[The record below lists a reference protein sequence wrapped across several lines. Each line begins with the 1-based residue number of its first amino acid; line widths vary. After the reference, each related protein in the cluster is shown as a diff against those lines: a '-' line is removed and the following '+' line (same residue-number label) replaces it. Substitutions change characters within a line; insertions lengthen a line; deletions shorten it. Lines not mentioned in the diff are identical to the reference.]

1 MDGDF
6 GWFSSCCKIVTIQA
20 MNGEMERN
28 FENKLIMMKNGFLCL
43 AMLFL
48 FSCGNQEPE
57 ALTIPSKTVQLTDT
71 VIVNAES
78 KLFISGMTCVMGCK
92 GAIEKKLN
100 TTGGIAFFDITFE
113 DSTAFVSFDS
123 TLISNDDILAAVA
136 GVAGGGFYEAVLLN
150 E

>member
-1 MDGDF
+1 
-6 GWFSSCCKIVTIQA
+6 
-20 MNGEMERN
+20 MNGKMERN
-28 FENKLIMMKNGFLCL
+28 FEKKIIKMKNGFLFL

-57 ALTIPSKTVQLTDT
+57 VLTIPSKTVHLADA
-71 VIVNAES
+71 VIPNAES

-100 TTGGIAFFDITFE
+100 ATGGVERFAIVFE
-113 DSTAFVSFDS
+113 DSTATLSFDS

-136 GVAGGGFYEAVLLN
+136 GVAGGGLYDAVLTN
-150 E
+150 K

>member
-1 MDGDF
+1 
-6 GWFSSCCKIVTIQA
+6 
-20 MNGEMERN
+20 
-28 FENKLIMMKNGFLCL
+28 MKNGFLFL

-57 ALTIPSKTVQLTDT
+57 VLAIPSNPVHLADA
-71 VIVNAES
+71 VIPNAES

-100 TTGGIAFFDITFE
+100 ATGGVERFSIVFE
-113 DSTAFVSFDS
+113 DSTATVSFDS

-136 GVAGGGFYEAVLLN
+136 GVAGGGLYDAVLIN
-150 E
+150 K

>member
-1 MDGDF
+1 
-6 GWFSSCCKIVTIQA
+6 
-20 MNGEMERN
+20 MNGKMERN
-28 FENKLIMMKNGFLCL
+28 FEKKIIKMKNGFLFL

-57 ALTIPSKTVQLTDT
+57 VLTIPSKTVHLADA
-71 VIVNAES
+71 VIPNAES

-100 TTGGIAFFDITFE
+100 ATGGVERFAIVFE
-113 DSTAFVSFDS
+113 DSTATLSFDS

-136 GVAGGGFYEAVLLN
+136 GVAGGGLYDAVLIN
-150 E
+150 K

>member
-1 MDGDF
+1 
-6 GWFSSCCKIVTIQA
+6 
-20 MNGEMERN
+20 MNGKMERN
-28 FENKLIMMKNGFLCL
+28 FEKKIIKMKNGFLFL

-57 ALTIPSKTVQLTDT
+57 VLAIPSNPVHLADA
-71 VIVNAES
+71 VIPNAES

-100 TTGGIAFFDITFE
+100 ATGGVERFSIVFE
-113 DSTAFVSFDS
+113 DSTATVSFDS

-136 GVAGGGFYEAVLLN
+136 GVAGGGLYDAVLIN
-150 E
+150 K

>member
-1 MDGDF
+1 
-6 GWFSSCCKIVTIQA
+6 
-20 MNGEMERN
+20 MNGKMERN
-28 FENKLIMMKNGFLCL
+28 FEKKIIKMKNGFLFL

-57 ALTIPSKTVQLTDT
+57 VLTIPSKTVHLADA
-71 VIVNAES
+71 VIPNAES

-100 TTGGIAFFDITFE
+100 ATGGVERFAIVFE
-113 DSTAFVSFDS
+113 DSTATVSFDS

-136 GVAGGGFYEAVLLN
+136 GVAGGGLYDAVLIN
-150 E
+150 K

>member
-1 MDGDF
+1 MDGNF
-6 GWFSSCCKIVTIQA
+6 VWLSSCCKIVTIEA
-20 MNGEMERN
+20 MNGKMERI
-28 FENKLIMMKNGFLCL
+28 FEKIIIEMKNGFLFL

-57 ALTIPSKTVQLTDT
+57 VLAIPSNPVHLADA
-71 VIVNAES
+71 VIPNVES

-100 TTGGIAFFDITFE
+100 ATGGVERFSIVFE
-113 DSTAFVSFDS
+113 DSTATVSFDS

-136 GVAGGGFYEAVLLN
+136 GVAGGGLYDAVLIN
-150 E
+150 K

>member
-1 MDGDF
+1 
-6 GWFSSCCKIVTIQA
+6 
-20 MNGEMERN
+20 MNGKMERN
-28 FENKLIMMKNGFLCL
+28 FEKIIIEMKNGFLFL

-57 ALTIPSKTVQLTDT
+57 VLAIPSNPVHLADA
-71 VIVNAES
+71 VIPNAES

-100 TTGGIAFFDITFE
+100 ATGGVERFAIVFE
-113 DSTAFVSFDS
+113 DSTATVSFDS

-136 GVAGGGFYEAVLLN
+136 GVAGGGLYDAVLIN
-150 E
+150 K

>member
-1 MDGDF
+1 MGK
-6 GWFSSCCKIVTIQA
+6 WNVILKKKII
-20 MNGEMERN
+20 
-28 FENKLIMMKNGFLCL
+28 KMKNGFLFL

-57 ALTIPSKTVQLTDT
+57 VLTIPSKTVHLADA
-71 VIVNAES
+71 VIPNAES

-100 TTGGIAFFDITFE
+100 ATVGVERFAIVFE
-113 DSTAFVSFDS
+113 DSTATLSFDS

-136 GVAGGGFYEAVLLN
+136 GVAGGGLYDAVLTN
-150 E
+150 K

>member
-1 MDGDF
+1 
-6 GWFSSCCKIVTIQA
+6 
-20 MNGEMERN
+20 MNGKMERN
-28 FENKLIMMKNGFLCL
+28 FEKKIIKMKNGFLFL

-57 ALTIPSKTVQLTDT
+57 VLTIPSKTVHLADA
-71 VIVNAES
+71 VIPNAES

-100 TTGGIAFFDITFE
+100 ATGGVERFAIVFE
-113 DSTAFVSFDS
+113 DSTATVSFDS

-136 GVAGGGFYEAVLLN
+136 GVAGGGLYDAVLIIK
-150 E
+150 